1 MYNIILTGEEID
13 FNFSELK
20 SMGVDIYHYPM
31 ISTSKII
38 NSINPNNFQYVIFT
52 SKNGVKYFMN
62 NLTAKIDDA
71 LGFICIGSCLLYTSP
86 SPRDNR

>member
-38 NSINPNNFQYVIFT
+38 NSINPITFN
-52 SKNGVKYFMN
+52 M
-62 NLTAKIDDA
+62 
-71 LGFICIGSCLLYTSP
+71 
-86 SPRDNR
+86 